1 MLEGNRYSTV
11 YERKNVKRNIGTI
24 IEIFRSLLVNLR
36 ITAGFLKI
44 LNNIDIMLP
53 NLTWR
58 RERCMTDM

>member
-11 YERKNVKRNIGTI
+11 YERKNVKQNIGTI